1 MNAKNMINMVNR
13 YIKKDGVN
21 VTWNENETVKNSRG
35 IAISNKTSEI
45 KSAKVLLLKEKFNLL
60 QVIDTDVIGL
70 SQNYAKYILMLPEV
84 EIVKDT
90 VITDNHNMKWKL
102 GVVDW
107 FDIGDIF
114 IFKQAALTEVK

>member
-1 MNAKNMINMVNR
+1 MNAENMINMVNR
-13 YIKKDGVN
+13 YIKQDGVN
-21 VTWNENETVKNSRG
+21 VTWNEIETVRNSRG

-70 SQNYAKYILMLPEV
+70 SQNYTKYILMLPEV
-84 EIVKDT
+84 EMVKDT

-114 IFKQAALTEVK
+114 IFKQAALTEVT